1 MFVQQLQNLFTF
13 DKCRCGGNHSFAAMS
28 CFRTNSTSQSSNNKS
43 LLMQKPKYTH
53 QFVRTANQVMLL
65 SFLGATSISLPTDA
79 QSIGN
84 PTLNR
89 QTPLQ
94 APAVPTPMPPSSAV
108 PVPQDNGY
116 LLGPGDRVRL
126 DVFSAPEYSG
136 EYQVLSDGSLNVP
149 LIGAT
154 SIQGMGVTQASKLLS
169 SKFASYLRQPIITVS
184 LLIARPVK
192 IAISGAVQ
200 RPGSYTASPIGA
212 TTPTGNTSN
221 SVNTVIPTVTRMIQL
236 AGGITQ
242 SADVRNIEVHRA
254 QSATNSQELPKI
266 EKVDLWQLLQKGDST
281 QDFLLRDGDSII
293 VPTATA
299 LSNRE
304 ITELATA
311 SFSPA
316 QITVNVVGEV
326 GTPGAVQVPPN
337 TPLNQALLAAG
348 GFNRRAKKRSVDFV
362 RLNPDGTV
370 SKRSITI
377 DLAQGI
383 NEQNNPPLRN
393 NDTIVVNRSGL
404 AGLSDAFGFL
414 APVSGVFNILRV
426 IGGN

>member
-1 MFVQQLQNLFTF
+1 VRSASQLALLGFM
-13 DKCRCGGNHSFAAMS
+13 GVLSVSLPVVA
-28 CFRTNSTSQSSNNKS
+28 QSS
-43 LLMQKPKYTH
+43 
-53 QFVRTANQVMLL
+53 
-65 SFLGATSISLPTDA
+65 
-79 QSIGN
+79 GN
-84 PTLNR
+84 PMMNR
-89 QTPLQ
+89 Q
-94 APAVPTPMPPSSAV
+94 APSAPVVQTPMPPGIAA
-108 PVPQDNGY
+108 PVSEDTGY
-116 LLGPGDRVRL
+116 LLGPGDRIRL

-136 EYQVLSDGSLNVP
+136 EYQVLSDGSLNIP

-154 SIQGMGVTQASKLLS
+154 SIKGMSVTQASAILS

-184 LLIARPVK
+184 LLVARPVK
-192 IAISGAVQ
+192 IVITGAVQ

-212 TTPTGNTSN
+212 TTPTGTTPN
-221 SVNTVIPTVTRMIQL
+221 SANAVVVPTVTRMIQL
-236 AGGITQ
+236 AGGITH
-242 SADVRNIEVHRA
+242 SADVRNIEVRRA
-254 QSATNSQELPKI
+254 QSANNGKELPRV
-266 EKVDLWQLLQKGDST
+266 EKVDLWQLLRQGDST

-293 VPTATA
+293 VPRATA
-299 LSNRE
+299 LSNQE

-326 GTPGAVQVPPN
+326 AAPGAVQVPAN

-348 GFNRRAKKRSVDFV
+348 GFNRREKKRSVEFV

-370 SKRSITI
+370 SKRSIAI

-393 NDTIVVNRSGL
+393 NDIIVVNRSGL

-414 APVSGVFNILRV
+414 APISGVFNILNLL
-426 IGGN
+426 GN

>member
-1 MFVQQLQNLFTF
+1 MRKLLFHP
-13 DKCRCGGNHSFAAMS
+13 D
-28 CFRTNSTSQSSNNKS
+28 
-43 LLMQKPKYTH
+43 
-53 QFVRTANQVMLL
+53 FVRSASQLILL
-65 SFLGATSISLPTDA
+65 GLMGATSISLPAVA
-79 QSIGN
+79 QSLP
-84 PTLNR
+84 PTNR
-89 QTPLQ
+89 QI
-94 APAVPTPMPPSSAV
+94 APAIATPMPPGMAA
-108 PVPQDNGY
+108 PVTDNGY

-126 DVFSAPEYSG
+126 DVFSAAEYSG

-154 SIQGMGVTQASKLLS
+154 TIQGMSVTQASQLLS

-184 LLIARPVK
+184 LLVARPVK
-192 IAISGAVQ
+192 IVITGAVQ

-212 TTPTGNTSN
+212 TTPTGNTPN
-221 SVNTVIPTVTRMIQL
+221 AVNAVVVPTVTRMLQL

-254 QSATNSQELPKI
+254 RAGEANNKALSSKI
-266 EKVDLWQLLQKGDST
+266 EKVDLWQLLHQGDST
-281 QDFLLRDGDSII
+281 QDVLLRDGDSIV
-293 VPTATA
+293 VPTAAA
-299 LSNRE
+299 LSNQE

-326 GTPGAVQVPPN
+326 AAPGAVQVPPN

-348 GFNRRAKKRSVDFV
+348 GFNRRAKKKSVDFV

-370 SKRSITI
+370 SKRSIAV

-383 NEQNNPPLRN
+383 NEKNNPPLRN

-404 AGLSDAFGFL
+404 AGVSDAFGFL

-426 IGGN
+426 LTGN

>member
-1 MFVQQLQNLFTF
+1 MPKPKANNRNFV
-13 DKCRCGGNHSFAAMS
+13 R
-28 CFRTNSTSQSSNNKS
+28 STSQLV
-43 LLMQKPKYTH
+43 LLGFM
-53 QFVRTANQVMLL
+53 
-65 SFLGATSISLPTDA
+65 GAVSVSLPAVA
-79 QSIGN
+79 QSLGN
-84 PTLNR
+84 PTGNR
-89 QTPLQ
+89 QAPLQ
-94 APAVPTPMPPSSAV
+94 TPASVSPMPPSIVA
-108 PVPQDNGY
+108 PTPEDNGY

-126 DVFSAPEYSG
+126 DVFSAAEYSG
-136 EYQVLSDGSLNVP
+136 EYQVLADGSLNVP

-154 SIQGMGVTQASKLLS
+154 SIQGMTVTQASELLS

-192 IAISGAVQ
+192 IVITGAVQ

-212 TTPTGNTSN
+212 TTPTGNTPN
-221 SVNTVIPTVTRMIQL
+221 SVNNVVVPTVTRMLQL

-254 QSATNSQELPKI
+254 QSSATNGKELPRI
-266 EKVDLWQLLQKGDST
+266 EKVDLWQLLHKGDAT
-281 QDFLLRDGDSII
+281 QDFLLRDGDSIV

-299 LSNRE
+299 LSNQE

-326 GTPGAVQVPPN
+326 ATPGAVQVPPN

-348 GFNRRAKKRSVDFV
+348 GFNRRAKKKSVDFV

-370 SKRSITI
+370 SKRTISI

-383 NEQNNPPLRN
+383 NEKNNPPLRH
-393 NDTIVVNRSGL
+393 NDTIVVNRSAL
-404 AGLSDAFGFL
+404 AGVSDAFGFL
-414 APVSGVFNILRV
+414 APISGALGILNLL
-426 IGGN
+426 GGN